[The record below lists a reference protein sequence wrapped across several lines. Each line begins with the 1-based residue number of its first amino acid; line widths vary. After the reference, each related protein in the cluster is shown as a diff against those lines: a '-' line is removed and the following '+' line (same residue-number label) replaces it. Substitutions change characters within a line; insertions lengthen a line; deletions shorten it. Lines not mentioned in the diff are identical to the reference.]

1 MLHFDLVYRRYH
13 QRKISVS
20 KTTEELELVKIK
32 ELRKAAGEHL
42 EESKKS
48 FKKIMAK
55 QEPNEKQ
62 EDNTKES
69 NNQQIGTKRRRV
81 CFMCDTPY
89 EMLMRHLCWW
99 NLFCIVKWC

>member
-1 MLHFDLVYRRYH
+1 M
-13 QRKISVS
+13 S
-20 KTTEELELVKIK
+20 KTTEELELEKIK

-48 FKKIMAK
+48 FKKIMTK
-55 QEPNEKQ
+55 QESNEKQ

-81 CFMCDTPY
+81 CFMCDIPY

-99 NLFCIVKWC
+99 NLFCIVKWVLICCVFGTAN